1 MEARLMEELARM
13 LGANFR
19 KARCEK
25 GLTQEEV
32 AKKIGVSVELYSR
45 MERGTVLPSVET
57 FTTLYYVLD
66 VPMEALIGS
75 PDPRPRLRLIRGG
88 RE

>member
-1 MEARLMEELARM
+1 MEELARR
-13 LGANFR
+13 LGVNIR
-19 KARCEK
+19 KARIAR

-32 AKKIGVSVELYSR
+32 AQRIHLALELYQR
-45 MERGTVLPSVET
+45 MEEGTYLPSVET

-66 VPMEALIGS
+66 VPLDELLGS
-75 PDPRPRLRLIRGG
+75 ASRPHLRLIHGG